1 MADLK
6 DDLNKIVND
15 GDDITFRFEP
25 EDIDKN
31 KWVCALSYLFILFFL
46 PLVICPTS
54 KYGRFHANQS
64 LVLLIIT
71 AIGNIAFRI
80 AGNILSVLHLRWIA
94 TLGGSMWALVVLAF
108 MVLGIVNVLGGKA
121 RQLPVIGWITLIK

>member
-46 PLVICPTS
+46 PLVVCPTS

-94 TLGGSMWALVVLAF
+94 TLGGSMWALAVLAF
-108 MVLGIVNVLGGKA
+108 MILGIVNVLGGKA